1 MNTKTRA
8 MIRAGTVLA
17 LTSFVWTGAA
27 MAQDDN
33 AVADMARPADDAASC
48 KAVNWHRDLV
58 GTYPW
63 VSEACHAVVVV
74 NGEKWA
80 RFEGKFIRFNN
91 DGSFDAEFVSRSDR
105 ELGSVTLMPEPGQR
119 VRIDNQDVRFSDL
132 NRDQV
137 LSFYV
142 PDGAIGFAMEPG
154 VPRTQ
159 LVKVVNTTDESR
171 SAEQETADAEPVQMA
186 QADSR
191 ESERESVL
199 PDTAGP
205 LPLLALGGLMSLLG
219 GLGLTIRRKSL
230 KHNI

>member
-1 MNTKTRA
+1 MNTKTRT

-27 MAQDDN
+27 MAQDDS

-48 KAVNWHRDLV
+48 KAVNWHKDLV

-74 NGEKWA
+74 NGENWA

-91 DGSFDAEFVSRSDR
+91 DGSFDTEFVSRSDR

-132 NRDQV
+132 SRDQV

-142 PDGAIGFAMEPG
+142 PDGAIGFAIEPG

-159 LVKVVNTTDESR
+159 LVKVVNTTDTSQIE
-171 SAEQETADAEPVQMA
+171 EQDTADTEPVQMA
-186 QADSR
+186 QVDSR
-191 ESERESVL
+191 EGERASVL

-205 LPLLALGGLMSLLG
+205 LPLFALGGLMSLLG

>member
-1 MNTKTRA
+1 

-33 AVADMARPADDAASC
+33 VVADMARPADDAASC
-48 KAVNWHRDLV
+48 KAVNWNTELV

-119 VRIDNQDVRFSDL
+119 VRINDQDVRFSDL
-132 NRDQV
+132 SRDQV

-142 PDGAIGFAMEPG
+142 PDGAIGFAIEPG

-159 LVKVVNTTDESR
+159 LVKVVNTTDTSQID
-171 SAEQETADAEPVQMA
+171 EQDTADTEPVQMA
-186 QADSR
+186 QVDSR
-191 ESERESVL
+191 EGERASVL

-205 LPLLALGGLMSLLG
+205 LPLFALGGLISLLG